1 MIDIATIVIIVV
13 CCTLAII
20 AGIIIFLYLRR
31 KARGGVGEGAQLEEG
46 EAGEETPQRKSKV
59 SKLDIMVFCIN
70 MLDLL
75 FSSPH
80 YINVFSFL

>member
-31 KARGGVGEGAQLEEG
+31 KARGGGGEAQLEEG
-46 EAGEETPQRKSKV
+46 EAGEGTPQPKSKV